1 MEGTHHEKQAF
12 CNRSCTDHGPG
23 TFGLPQDRARG
34 GHHHRSCCDRGH
46 GDHNG
51 KDDQSNE
58 NDHRKGVQN
67 AKESK
72 TADKTVI
79 KNDVNLV
86 GTWDDRY
93 SQRATME
100 VRGGKNNVYRIHIHW
115 GSTAFESEDWTMTGT
130 FNDTTGELTYQDC
143 TRTTITFDEEGNE
156 TDEVHYRNGTGKF
169 LYNNGE
175 LTWQSDND
183 DYVDQCVFI
192 Q

>member
-1 MEGTHHEKQAF
+1 MKNKIFAILLALTMVLALAACHKTETVEVSTTAPVVTEEVETTAAEETT
-12 CNRSCTDHGPG
+12 SAEAT
-23 TFGLPQDRARG
+23 
-34 GHHHRSCCDRGH
+34 
-46 GDHNG
+46 
-51 KDDQSNE
+51 
-58 NDHRKGVQN
+58 
-67 AKESK
+67 SK
-72 TADKTVI
+72 TVDKTVI
-79 KNDVNLV
+79 MNDVNLV

-130 FNDTTGELTYQDC
+130 FNDTTGELTYKDC

-192 Q
+192 R

>member
-1 MEGTHHEKQAF
+1 MKNKLLTIVLALTMVLALSACHKTEPAEVTTTAPVVTEATETTTAKTTKA
-12 CNRSCTDHGPG
+12 TK
-23 TFGLPQDRARG
+23 TTT
-34 GHHHRSCCDRGH
+34 
-46 GDHNG
+46 
-51 KDDQSNE
+51 
-58 NDHRKGVQN
+58 

-130 FNDTTGELTYQDC
+130 FNDTTGELTYKDC

-192 Q
+192 R